1 MAAIALTADSPKAM
15 RRILIFATIAAAA
28 AYFAA
33 RWALREKQTAQ
44 DEAAGA
50 NWENEGGAAATAT
63 SD

>member
-1 MAAIALTADSPKAM
+1 M

-33 RWALREKQTAQ
+33 RWALREKQVAQ

-50 NWENEGGAAATAT
+50 NWENEGGAASTAT